1 MKKWNTPAIAEINVS
16 ETANGV
22 WPGSKERG
30 FLNGHLG
37 VAFLGSHVVD
47 CGGQNPPA
55 TDPEDGY
62 KDDNKDVVDV
72 NS

>member
-1 MKKWNTPAIAEINVS
+1 MKKWNVPAIAEINVS
-16 ETANGV
+16 ETANGF

-30 FLNGHLG
+30 LLNGKLG
-37 VAFLGSHVVD
+37 VAILGSHPVN
-47 CGGQNPPA
+47 CGQNPPA

-62 KDDNKDVVDV
+62 KDDNKDIVDY